1 MRNVMNRKRHW
12 LLLLLLSPFFLSC
25 EDKMDEHYE
34 KPEWLKGTAWEVLS
48 NEYGGKF
55 SMFLEAAELSGFK
68 PILDGKSVA
77 TVMAPDNDAFA
88 AYLEEHGYV
97 SVKTSA
103 RKTVQQAKTMMTMMN
118 WEFYNREC
126 ITSFV
131 HTAPV
136 LLQRKWIHQQTI
148 L

>member
-55 SMFLEAAELSGFK
+55 SMFLEAALSLFLMVRVSQLSWLRTMMRLLLIWK
-68 PILDGKSVA
+68 N
-77 TVMAPDNDAFA
+77 TVMF
-88 AYLEEHGYV
+88 
-97 SVKTSA
+97 
-103 RKTVQQAKTMMTMMN
+103 Q
-118 WEFYNREC
+118 
-126 ITSFV
+126 
-131 HTAPV
+131 
-136 LLQRKWIHQQTI
+136 
-148 L
+148 

>member
-68 PILDGKSVA
+68 LFLMVRVSQLSWLRTMMRLLLIWKN
-77 TVMAPDNDAFA
+77 TVMF
-88 AYLEEHGYV
+88 
-97 SVKTSA
+97 
-103 RKTVQQAKTMMTMMN
+103 Q
-118 WEFYNREC
+118 
-126 ITSFV
+126 
-131 HTAPV
+131 
-136 LLQRKWIHQQTI
+136 
-148 L
+148 

>member
-97 SVKTSA
+97 NDFSETRRHHEIYLSDPRKVP
-103 RKTVQQAKTMMTMMN
+103 RERMKTVI
-118 WEFYNREC
+118 R
-126 ITSFV
+126 
-131 HTAPV
+131 HPV
-136 LLQRKWIHQQTI
+136 SQNSIND
-148 L
+148 

>member
-1 MRNVMNRKRHW
+1 MNRKRHW

-77 TVMAPDNDAFA
+77 LSWLRTMMRLLLIWKNTVMF
-88 AYLEEHGYV
+88 
-97 SVKTSA
+97 
-103 RKTVQQAKTMMTMMN
+103 Q
-118 WEFYNREC
+118 
-126 ITSFV
+126 
-131 HTAPV
+131 
-136 LLQRKWIHQQTI
+136 
-148 L
+148 

>member
-12 LLLLLLSPFFLSC
+12 LVLLLLSPFFLSC

-97 SVKTSA
+97 NDFSETRRHHEIYLSDPRKVSPE
-103 RKTVQQAKTMMTMMN
+103 RMKTVI
-118 WEFYNREC
+118 R
-126 ITSFV
+126 
-131 HTAPV
+131 HPV
-136 LLQRKWIHQQTI
+136 RPKID
-148 L
+148 